1 MGSPQSLDLPAV
13 AVVAFDQGIGGFVVG
28 DLAGFAVEFEPLA
41 REAVGDGADE
51 DAFGQRAAV
60 AEVIAALFAGEDG
73 IHPVVVVVLAFETF
87 GVFFSGERL
96 LRQDEGA
103 LAVGLEDG
111 SLGADPE
118 GARGGE
124 LGEDFGH
131 FDLGHVGLHAA
142 IVPGDAD
149 GIMRGVFAAWEV
161 EFDNAAVSPKRAA
174 AAAMREAGTGG
185 SCEFEGIKGGI
196 KMMATHVPHF
206 ATAKVEPSAP
216 GLRMIGIIQVRDGAA
231 DAAPEIPVQ
240 AFWNGVG
247 LGTQDGV
254 FWPPVEGL
262 VFPHDDFLDL
272 ADGTALDE
280 LDGHAGLDA
289 RATLIAELRDDARF
303 FGLLGDDP
311 ALMQRRG
318 HGLLQIDVFVCPQG
332 GDTGASMAVVRCAY
346 GDGVKFIA
354 MFGHELA
361 PIFVL
366 AGVFEVFGCHAEVL
380 GIYVADADDL
390 HLWVGGDAAHGVSPH
405 AGDADAGD
413 LEHGIRRGAAQ
424 DRREA

>member
-1 MGSPQSLDLPAV
+1 MG
-13 AVVAFDQGIGGFVVG
+13 
-28 DLAGFAVEFEPLA
+28 
-41 REAVGDGADE
+41 
-51 DAFGQRAAV
+51 
-60 AEVIAALFAGEDG
+60 
-73 IHPVVVVVLAFETF
+73 
-87 GVFFSGERL
+87 
-96 LRQDEGA
+96 
-103 LAVGLEDG
+103 
-111 SLGADPE
+111 
-118 GARGGE
+118 
-124 LGEDFGH
+124 
-131 FDLGHVGLHAA
+131 
-142 IVPGDAD
+142 
-149 GIMRGVFAAWEV
+149 
-161 EFDNAAVSPKRAA
+161 
-174 AAAMREAGTGG
+174 EAGAGG
-185 SCEFEGIKGGI
+185 SGEFEGIKGSI
-196 KMMATHVPHF
+196 EVVATHVPHF
-206 ATAKVEPSAP
+206 ATTKVEPGAP
-216 GLRMIGIIQVRDGAA
+216 SLRMVGIIQVGDRAA

-240 AFWNGVG
+240 TFGDGVG

-254 FWPPVEGL
+254 FRPPVERF

-289 RATLIAELRDDARF
+289 GAALIAELSDDARF

-311 ALMQRRG
+311 ALMQGGG

-332 GDTGASMAVVRCAY
+332 GDTGASMAVVWRAN

-354 MFGHELA
+354 MFGHEFA

-390 HLWVGGDAAHGVSPH
+390 HLRVGGHAAHGVSPH

-424 DRREA
+424 DRREAEGGGSGGLEKAAAIHGVRAKTCAIREFIAHKIGTPSNKAWRASLG